1 MSDETPRP
9 GDGTSR
15 PGGAGPRPGGE
26 GLRPGGEGPRPG
38 GAGPN
43 PPPTGGAGA
52 PQGAGGTPWDHG
64 RAPAPD
70 DPRREWV
77 LGGVLFAGVL
87 LLCNGVLAILQGISA
102 IAQDDVYESVGSYV
116 YDINLT
122 GWGWLLLGLGVLA
135 AVTGWGLLSNADWA
149 RIAGI
154 VLASLSLVAQFLFL
168 PYQPVWAVIMIAID
182 VFVIWALVAY
192 RPVRG
197 GGSHV

>member
-1 MSDETPRP
+1 M
-9 GDGTSR
+9 
-15 PGGAGPRPGGE
+15 
-26 GLRPGGEGPRPG
+26 RPG

-70 DPRREWV
+70 DPRRQWV

-102 IAQDDVYESVGSYV
+102 IAQDDVYEPVGSYV

-135 AVTGWGLLSNADWA
+135 AVTGWGLLGNADWA